1 MPLECKN
8 GTKRECKGRYHNQI
22 RKIYLCSIERENMK
36 YLLLVI
42 VLIIVTITAG
52 CVSEN
57 RINLTPTQTT
67 PISTI
72 IVTSVPTTIAT
83 TIPTPTALRP
93 SDNQINK
100 TDNPEPIPTAEINLS
115 NITFS
120 RYSDTDFSLNYPS
133 SWEIKK
139 TTTEFSNNQINGR
152 DVIKQPG
159 RKIEFVGK
167 DNKTRLEATT
177 YDFISPGAFVIS
189 RDFNWARDSVTAQ
202 FPDVNGATAVINN
215 NFFKDDRNNMVAT
228 FDVILPKSSVSYPYS
243 YSEKAI
249 VTFRHDYSFKLI
261 AERGN
266 IGEYKNLKEA
276 IFTSIVTNDAT
287 TGV

>member
-1 MPLECKN
+1 
-8 GTKRECKGRYHNQI
+8 
-22 RKIYLCSIERENMK
+22 MK
-36 YLLLVI
+36 FHILVI
-42 VLIIVTITAG
+42 VLVTVIITAG

-57 RINLTPTQTT
+57 KSNLIPAQTT

-72 IVTSVPTTIAT
+72 IVTPVFTTVPTA
-83 TIPTPTALRP
+83 IPTPTTVFT
-93 SDNQINK
+93 SEDQINK
-100 TDNPEPIPTAEINLS
+100 TDNPEPIPTAEMNIS

-120 RYSDTDFSLNYPS
+120 HYSDTDFSLNYPLT
-133 SWEIKK
+133 WEIKK

-228 FDVILPKSSVSYPYS
+228 FDVILPKSSLSYPYS

-249 VTFRHDYSFKLI
+249 ITFRHDYSFKLI

-266 IGEYKNLKEA
+266 IEEYKNLKEA

-287 TGV
+287 TGM

>member
-1 MPLECKN
+1 
-8 GTKRECKGRYHNQI
+8 
-22 RKIYLCSIERENMK
+22 MK
-36 YLLLVI
+36 SFLLIVLLVTVI
-42 VLIIVTITAG
+42 ITAG
-52 CVSEN
+52 CVNEN
-57 RINLTPTQTT
+57 KSNITPTQTT
-67 PISTI
+67 PMSTI
-72 IVTSVPTTIAT
+72 IVTSVPTTIGT
-83 TIPTPTALRP
+83 IIPTPTAIP
-93 SDNQINK
+93 TTENQINE
-100 TDNPEPIPTAEINLS
+100 TVNPKPIPTAEMNIS

-120 RYSDTDFSLNYPS
+120 HYSDTDFSLNYPS
-133 SWEIKK
+133 TWEIKK
-139 TTTEFSNNQINGR
+139 TTAEFSNNLINGR

-189 RDFNWARDSVTAQ
+189 RDFSWARDSVTAQ

-243 YSEKAI
+243 YSEKVI

-266 IGEYKNLKEA
+266 IEGYKNLKEA